1 MINFKE
7 QIAEGLARETG
18 LDAKELLYKI
28 ETPPDRKMGDYAF
41 PTFTLAKTM
50 RKNPAVIAQEL
61 KDKLSDVE
69 GIREIAVAGP
79 YLNFFIDTTALAE
92 NVLKAVLEEGDR
104 FGSSDMGKGKTAI
117 VEYSSP
123 NIAKPFHIGHIRT
136 TIIGDSI
143 KRIYK
148 HLGYNVEAINHL
160 GDYGTQFGMM
170 IEAYKLWGDDEIIE
184 KNPIPELVKLYVRI
198 NQEAETNKEL
208 LDNSR
213 EWFRKLESGDEEAV
227 ALWQWFRDLSLDEFK
242 RVYDMLDVEFD
253 SYRGE
258 SYYSDLMLKAVD
270 EIKEKGLLIEDQGA
284 QIINLDKY
292 NLPPAIIIKSDGSTI
307 YLTRDIA
314 TAIFR
319 KDTYD
324 FYKNIYVVGSQQNLH
339 FQQLK
344 AILKEMGYDW
354 ADDCVHVPFGM
365 VSLPEGTL
373 STRRGKVVYLEDVL
387 NRATEKVDDI
397 LREREEKNGYTM
409 ENREELARQVG
420 IGAVK
425 FQELFNQRIKDYVFD
440 WDRTLSFDGET
451 GPYVQYTHARMHSL
465 LEKGNFDPSK
475 EVDVKALTLD
485 DEKEL
490 LQQLYGF
497 NQVIVDSHEKYEPYL
512 VTRYITEC
520 AKTFNKYYTNTPI
533 LVEDEEVKNARL
545 LLVYG
550 VKNMIKIGLNLL
562 GIEAPSKM

>member
-18 LDAKELLYKI
+18 LDANELLYKI

-41 PTFTLAKTM
+41 PTFMLAKTM

-61 KDKLSDVE
+61 KEKLSDVE
-69 GIREIAVAGP
+69 GVREIAVAGP

-104 FGSSDMGKGKTAI
+104 FGSSDIGKGKTTI

-170 IEAYKLWGDDEIIE
+170 IEAYKRWGDDDVIE

-213 EWFRKLESGDEEAV
+213 EWFRKLESGDKEAV

-270 EIKEKGLLIEDQGA
+270 EIKAKGLLVEDQGA

-354 ADDCVHVPFGM
+354 ADDCIHVPFGM

-465 LEKGNFDPSK
+465 LEKGAFDPAKS
-475 EVDVKALTLD
+475 VDVKALTLD

-533 LVEDEEVKNARL
+533 LVEDDDIKNARL

-562 GIEAPSKM
+562 GIEAPNKM

>member
-61 KDKLSDVE
+61 KDKLSDME

-92 NVLKAVLEEGDR
+92 NVLKAVLQEGDR
-104 FGSSDMGKGKTAI
+104 FGSSDLGKGKTAI

-170 IEAYKLWGDDEIIE
+170 IEAYELWGDDEIIE

-198 NQEAETNKEL
+198 NQEAEENKEL

-387 NRATEKVDDI
+387 NRAMEKVDDI

-475 EVDVKALTLD
+475 EVDVKALALD

>member
-18 LDAKELLYKI
+18 LDANELLYKI

-41 PTFTLAKTM
+41 PTFMLAKTM

-61 KDKLSDVE
+61 KEKLSDVE
-69 GIREIAVAGP
+69 GVREIAVAGP

-92 NVLKAVLEEGDR
+92 NVLKAVLVEGDR
-104 FGSSDMGKGKTAI
+104 FGSSDIGKGKTTI

-170 IEAYKLWGDDEIIE
+170 IEAYKRWGDDDVIE

-213 EWFRKLESGDEEAV
+213 EWFRKLESGDKEAV

-270 EIKEKGLLIEDQGA
+270 EIKAKGLLVEDQGA

-354 ADDCVHVPFGM
+354 ADDCIHVPFGM

-465 LEKGNFDPSK
+465 LEKGAFDPAKS
-475 EVDVKALTLD
+475 VDVKALTLD

-533 LVEDEEVKNARL
+533 LVEDDDIKNVRL

-562 GIEAPSKM
+562 GIEAPNKM

>member
-41 PTFTLAKTM
+41 PTFMLAKTM

-61 KDKLSDVE
+61 KEKLSDVE

-104 FGSSDMGKGKTAI
+104 FGSSDMGKGKTTI

-184 KNPIPELVKLYVRI
+184 KDPIPELVKLYVRI

-213 EWFRKLESGDEEAV
+213 EWFRKLENGDEEAV

-270 EIKEKGLLIEDQGA
+270 EIKEKGLLVEDQGA

-344 AILKEMGYDW
+344 AILKEMGHDW

-475 EVDVKALTLD
+475 EVDVKALSLD

-533 LVEDEEVKNARL
+533 LVDDEEVKNARL

-550 VKNMIKIGLNLL
+550 VKNMIKIGLYLL
-562 GIEAPSKM
+562 GIEAPNKM

>member
-41 PTFTLAKTM
+41 PTFMLAKTM
-50 RKNPAVIAQEL
+50 RKNPAIIAQEL
-61 KDKLSDVE
+61 KEKLSDVE
-69 GIREIAVAGP
+69 GVREIAVAGP

-104 FGSSDMGKGKTAI
+104 FGSSDMGKGKTTI

-170 IEAYKLWGDDEIIE
+170 IEAYKRWGDDEIIE
-184 KNPIPELVKLYVRI
+184 KDPIPELVKLYVRI
-198 NQEAETNKEL
+198 NQEAETKKEL

-213 EWFRKLESGDEEAV
+213 EWFRKLENGDEEAV

-258 SYYSDLMLKAVD
+258 SYYSDLMLKAVH
-270 EIKEKGLLIEDQGA
+270 EIKEKGLLIQDQGA

-344 AILKEMGYDW
+344 AILKEMGHDW

-475 EVDVKALTLD
+475 EVDVKALSLD

-533 LVEDEEVKNARL
+533 LVDDEEVKNARL

-550 VKNMIKIGLNLL
+550 VKNMIKIGLYLL
-562 GIEAPSKM
+562 GIEAPNKM

>member
-18 LDAKELLYKI
+18 LDAKDLLYKI

-104 FGSSDMGKGKTAI
+104 FGSSDLGKGKTAI

-170 IEAYKLWGDDEIIE
+170 IEAYKLWGDDDIIE

-242 RVYDMLDVEFD
+242 RVYDMLDVDFD

-562 GIEAPSKM
+562 GIEAPGKM

>member
-41 PTFTLAKTM
+41 PTFMLAKTM
-50 RKNPAVIAQEL
+50 RKNPAIIAQEL
-61 KDKLSDVE
+61 KEKLSDVE
-69 GIREIAVAGP
+69 GVREIAVAGP

-104 FGSSDMGKGKTAI
+104 FGSSDMGKGKTTI

-170 IEAYKLWGDDEIIE
+170 IEAYKRWGDDEIIE
-184 KNPIPELVKLYVRI
+184 KDPIPELVKLYVRI

-213 EWFRKLESGDEEAV
+213 EWFRKLENGDEEAV
-227 ALWQWFRDLSLDEFK
+227 TLWQWFRDLSLDEFK

-344 AILKEMGYDW
+344 AILKEMGHDW

-475 EVDVKALTLD
+475 EVDVKALSLD

-533 LVEDEEVKNARL
+533 LVDDEEVKNARL

-550 VKNMIKIGLNLL
+550 VKNMIKIGLYLL
-562 GIEAPSKM
+562 GIEAPNKM

>member
-41 PTFTLAKTM
+41 PTFMLAKTM
-50 RKNPAVIAQEL
+50 RKNPAIIAQEL
-61 KDKLSDVE
+61 KEKLSDVE

-104 FGSSDMGKGKTAI
+104 FGSSDMGKGKTTI

-170 IEAYKLWGDDEIIE
+170 IEAYKLWGDDKIIE
-184 KNPIPELVKLYVRI
+184 KDPIPELVKLYVRI

-213 EWFRKLESGDEEAV
+213 EWFRKLENGDEEAV

-270 EIKEKGLLIEDQGA
+270 EIKEKGLLVEDQGA

-344 AILKEMGYDW
+344 AILKEMGHDW

-475 EVDVKALTLD
+475 EVDVKALSLD

-533 LVEDEEVKNARL
+533 LVDDEEVKNARL

-550 VKNMIKIGLNLL
+550 VKNMIKIGLYLL
-562 GIEAPSKM
+562 GIEAPNKM

>member
-18 LDAKELLYKI
+18 LDAKDLLYKI

-50 RKNPAVIAQEL
+50 RKNPAMIAQEL
-61 KDKLSDVE
+61 KDKLSDME

-92 NVLKAVLEEGDR
+92 NVLEAVLEEGDR
-104 FGSSDMGKGKTAI
+104 FGSSDLGKGKTAI

-198 NQEAETNKEL
+198 NQEAETNKKL

-242 RVYDMLDVEFD
+242 RVYDMLDVDFD

>member
-18 LDAKELLYKI
+18 LDANELFYKI

-41 PTFTLAKTM
+41 PTFMLAKTM

-61 KDKLSDVE
+61 KEKLSDVE
-69 GIREIAVAGP
+69 GVREIAVAGP

-104 FGSSDMGKGKTAI
+104 FGSSDIGKGKTTI

-170 IEAYKLWGDDEIIE
+170 IEAYKRWGDDDVIE

-270 EIKEKGLLIEDQGA
+270 EIKAKGLLVEDQGA

-354 ADDCVHVPFGM
+354 ADDCIHVPFGM

-451 GPYVQYTHARMHSL
+451 GPYVQYTHARMYSL
-465 LEKGNFDPSK
+465 LEKGAFDPAKS
-475 EVDVKALTLD
+475 VDVKALTLD

-533 LVEDEEVKNARL
+533 LVEDDDIKNARL

-562 GIEAPSKM
+562 GIEAPNKM

>member
-18 LDAKELLYKI
+18 LDAKDLLYKI

-41 PTFTLAKTM
+41 PTFTLAKIM

-104 FGSSDMGKGKTAI
+104 FGSSDLGKGKTAI

-170 IEAYKLWGDDEIIE
+170 IEAYKLWGDDDIIE

-242 RVYDMLDVEFD
+242 RVYDMLDVDFD

>member
-18 LDAKELLYKI
+18 LDANELLYKI

-41 PTFTLAKTM
+41 PTFMLAKTM

-61 KDKLSDVE
+61 KEKLSDVE
-69 GIREIAVAGP
+69 GVREIAVAGP

-104 FGSSDMGKGKTAI
+104 FGSSDIGKGKTTI

-170 IEAYKLWGDDEIIE
+170 IEAYKRWGDDDVIE

-213 EWFRKLESGDEEAV
+213 EWFRKLESGDKEAV

-270 EIKEKGLLIEDQGA
+270 EIKAKGLLVEDQGA

-354 ADDCVHVPFGM
+354 ADDCIHVPFGM

-409 ENREELARQVG
+409 ENREEFARQVG

-465 LEKGNFDPSK
+465 LEKGAFDPAKS
-475 EVDVKALTLD
+475 VDVKALTLD

-533 LVEDEEVKNARL
+533 LVEDDDIKNARL

-562 GIEAPSKM
+562 GIEAPNKM

>member
-41 PTFTLAKTM
+41 PTFMLAKTM

-61 KDKLSDVE
+61 KEKLSDVE

-104 FGSSDMGKGKTAI
+104 FGSSDMGKGKTTI

-170 IEAYKLWGDDEIIE
+170 IEAYKRWGDDEIIE
-184 KNPIPELVKLYVRI
+184 KDPIPELVKLYVRI

-213 EWFRKLESGDEEAV
+213 EWFRKLENGDEEAV

-344 AILKEMGYDW
+344 AILKEMGHDW

-397 LREREEKNGYTM
+397 LREREEKNGYSM

-465 LEKGNFDPSK
+465 LGKGNFDPSK
-475 EVDVKALTLD
+475 EVDVKALSLD

-533 LVEDEEVKNARL
+533 LVDDEEVKNARL

-550 VKNMIKIGLNLL
+550 VKNMIKIGLYLL
-562 GIEAPSKM
+562 GIEAPNKM

>member
-41 PTFTLAKTM
+41 PTFMLAKTM
-50 RKNPAVIAQEL
+50 RKNPAIIAQEL
-61 KDKLSDVE
+61 KEKLSDVE
-69 GIREIAVAGP
+69 GVREIAVAGP

-104 FGSSDMGKGKTAI
+104 FGSSDMGKGKTTI

-170 IEAYKLWGDDEIIE
+170 IEAYKRWGDDEIIE
-184 KNPIPELVKLYVRI
+184 KDPIPELVKLYVRI

-213 EWFRKLESGDEEAV
+213 EWFRKLENGDEEAV

-270 EIKEKGLLIEDQGA
+270 EIKEKGLHIEDQGA

-344 AILKEMGYDW
+344 AILKEMGHDW

-475 EVDVKALTLD
+475 EVDVKALSLD

-533 LVEDEEVKNARL
+533 LVDDEEVKNARL

-550 VKNMIKIGLNLL
+550 VKNMIKIGLYLL
-562 GIEAPSKM
+562 GIEAPNKM

>member
-18 LDAKELLYKI
+18 LDANELLYKI

-41 PTFTLAKTM
+41 PTFMLAKTM

-61 KDKLSDVE
+61 KEKLSDVE
-69 GIREIAVAGP
+69 GVREIAVAGP

-104 FGSSDMGKGKTAI
+104 FGSSDIGKGKTTI

-170 IEAYKLWGDDEIIE
+170 IEAYKRWGDDDVIE

-270 EIKEKGLLIEDQGA
+270 EIKAKGLLVEDQGA

-354 ADDCVHVPFGM
+354 ADDCIHVPFGM

-465 LEKGNFDPSK
+465 LEKGAFDPAKS
-475 EVDVKALTLD
+475 VDVKALTLD

-497 NQVIVDSHEKYEPYL
+497 NQVIVDSHKKYEPYL

-533 LVEDEEVKNARL
+533 LVEDDDIKNARL

-562 GIEAPSKM
+562 GIEAPNKM

>member
-1 MINFKE
+1 MIIFKE

-18 LDAKELLYKI
+18 LDANELFYKI

-41 PTFTLAKTM
+41 PTFMLAKTM

-61 KDKLSDVE
+61 KEKLSDVE
-69 GIREIAVAGP
+69 GVREIAVAGP

-104 FGSSDMGKGKTAI
+104 FGSSDIGKGKTTI

-170 IEAYKLWGDDEIIE
+170 IEAYKRWGDDDVIE

-270 EIKEKGLLIEDQGA
+270 EIKAKGLLVEDQGA

-354 ADDCVHVPFGM
+354 ADDCIHVPFGM

-465 LEKGNFDPSK
+465 LEKGAFDPAKS
-475 EVDVKALTLD
+475 VDVKALTLD

-533 LVEDEEVKNARL
+533 LVEDDDIKNARL

-562 GIEAPSKM
+562 GIEAPNKM

>member
-18 LDAKELLYKI
+18 LDAKDLLYKI

-41 PTFTLAKTM
+41 PTFMLAKTM

-61 KDKLSDVE
+61 KEKLSDVE
-69 GIREIAVAGP
+69 GVREIAVAGP

-104 FGSSDMGKGKTAI
+104 FGSSDIGKGKTTI

-170 IEAYKLWGDDEIIE
+170 IEAYKRWGDDDVIE

-270 EIKEKGLLIEDQGA
+270 EIKAKGLLVEDQGA

-354 ADDCVHVPFGM
+354 AEDCIHVPFGM

-465 LEKGNFDPSK
+465 LEKGAFDPAKS
-475 EVDVKALTLD
+475 VDVKALTLD

-533 LVEDEEVKNARL
+533 LVEDDDIKNARL

-562 GIEAPSKM
+562 GIEAPNKM

>member
-41 PTFTLAKTM
+41 PTFMLAKTM

-61 KDKLSDVE
+61 KEKLSDVE
-69 GIREIAVAGP
+69 GVREIAVAGP

-104 FGSSDMGKGKTAI
+104 FGSSDMGKGKTTI

-170 IEAYKLWGDDEIIE
+170 IEAYKRWGDDEIIE
-184 KNPIPELVKLYVRI
+184 KDPIPELVKLYVRI

-213 EWFRKLESGDEEAV
+213 EWFRKLENGDEEAV

-344 AILKEMGYDW
+344 AILKEMGHDW

-475 EVDVKALTLD
+475 EVDVKALSLD

-533 LVEDEEVKNARL
+533 LVDDEEVKNARL

-550 VKNMIKIGLNLL
+550 VKNMIKIGLHLL
-562 GIEAPSKM
+562 GIEAPNKM

>member
-18 LDAKELLYKI
+18 LDANELLYKI

-41 PTFTLAKTM
+41 PTFMLAKTM

-61 KDKLSDVE
+61 KEKLSDVE
-69 GIREIAVAGP
+69 GVREIAVAGP

-92 NVLKAVLEEGDR
+92 NVLNAVLEEGDR
-104 FGSSDMGKGKTAI
+104 FGSSDIGKGKTTI

-170 IEAYKLWGDDEIIE
+170 IEAYKRWGDDDIIE

-270 EIKEKGLLIEDQGA
+270 EIKAKGLLVEDQGA

-465 LEKGNFDPSK
+465 LEKGAFDPAKS
-475 EVDVKALTLD
+475 VDVKALTLD

-533 LVEDEEVKNARL
+533 LVEDDDIKNARL

-562 GIEAPSKM
+562 GIEAPNKM

>member
-41 PTFTLAKTM
+41 PTFMLAKTM
-50 RKNPAVIAQEL
+50 RKNPAIIAQEL
-61 KDKLSDVE
+61 KEKLSDVE
-69 GIREIAVAGP
+69 GVRDIAVAGP

-104 FGSSDMGKGKTAI
+104 FGSSDMGKGKTTI

-170 IEAYKLWGDDEIIE
+170 IEAYKRWGDDEIIE
-184 KNPIPELVKLYVRI
+184 KDPIPELVKLYVRI

-213 EWFRKLESGDEEAV
+213 EWFRKLENGDEEAV

-344 AILKEMGYDW
+344 AILKEMGHDW

-475 EVDVKALTLD
+475 EVDVKALSLD

-533 LVEDEEVKNARL
+533 LVDDEEVKNARL

-550 VKNMIKIGLNLL
+550 VKNMIKIGLYLL
-562 GIEAPSKM
+562 GIEAPNKM

>member
-18 LDAKELLYKI
+18 LDANELFYKI

-41 PTFTLAKTM
+41 PTFMLAKTM

-61 KDKLSDVE
+61 KEKLSDVE
-69 GIREIAVAGP
+69 GVREIAVAGP

-104 FGSSDMGKGKTAI
+104 FGSSDIGKGKTTI

-170 IEAYKLWGDDEIIE
+170 IEAYKRWGDDDVIE

-270 EIKEKGLLIEDQGA
+270 EIKAKGLLVEDQGA

-354 ADDCVHVPFGM
+354 ADDCIHVPFGM

-465 LEKGNFDPSK
+465 LEKGAFDPAKS
-475 EVDVKALTLD
+475 VDVKALTLD

-533 LVEDEEVKNARL
+533 LVEDDDIKNARL

-562 GIEAPSKM
+562 GIEAPNKM

>member
-18 LDAKELLYKI
+18 LDANELFYKI

-41 PTFTLAKTM
+41 PTFMLAKTM

-61 KDKLSDVE
+61 KEKLSDVE
-69 GIREIAVAGP
+69 GVREIAVAGP

-104 FGSSDMGKGKTAI
+104 FGSSDIGKGKTTI

-184 KNPIPELVKLYVRI
+184 KDPIPELVKLYVRI

-213 EWFRKLESGDEEAV
+213 EWFRKLENGDEEAV

-344 AILKEMGYDW
+344 AILKEMGHDW

-475 EVDVKALTLD
+475 EVDVKALSLD

-550 VKNMIKIGLNLL
+550 VKNMIKIGLYLL
-562 GIEAPSKM
+562 GIEAPNKM

>member
-18 LDAKELLYKI
+18 LDANELLYKI

-41 PTFTLAKTM
+41 PTFMLAKTM

-61 KDKLSDVE
+61 KEKLSDVE
-69 GIREIAVAGP
+69 GVREIAVAGP

-104 FGSSDMGKGKTAI
+104 FGSSDIGKGKTTI

-170 IEAYKLWGDDEIIE
+170 IEAYKRWGDDDVIE

-213 EWFRKLESGDEEAV
+213 EWFRKLESGDKEAV

-270 EIKEKGLLIEDQGA
+270 EIKAKGLLVEDQGA

-354 ADDCVHVPFGM
+354 ADDCIHVPFGM

-373 STRRGKVVYLEDVL
+373 STRRGKVVYFEDVL

-465 LEKGNFDPSK
+465 LEKGAFDPAKS
-475 EVDVKALTLD
+475 VDVKALTLD

-533 LVEDEEVKNARL
+533 LVEDDDIKNARL

-562 GIEAPSKM
+562 GIEAPNKM

>member
-41 PTFTLAKTM
+41 PTFMLAKTM

-61 KDKLSDVE
+61 KEKLSDVE

-104 FGSSDMGKGKTAI
+104 FGSSDMGKGKTTI

-184 KNPIPELVKLYVRI
+184 KDPIPELVKLYVRI

-213 EWFRKLESGDEEAV
+213 EWFRKLENGDEEAV

-270 EIKEKGLLIEDQGA
+270 EIKEKGLLVEDQGA

-344 AILKEMGYDW
+344 AILKEMGHDW

-387 NRATEKVDDI
+387 NRAAEKVDDI

-409 ENREELARQVG
+409 ENREGLARQVG

-475 EVDVKALTLD
+475 EVDVKALSLD

-533 LVEDEEVKNARL
+533 LVDDEEVKNARL

-550 VKNMIKIGLNLL
+550 VKNMIKIGLYLL
-562 GIEAPSKM
+562 GIEAPNKM

>member
-41 PTFTLAKTM
+41 PTFMLAKTM
-50 RKNPAVIAQEL
+50 RKNPAIIAQEL
-61 KDKLSDVE
+61 KEKLSDVE
-69 GIREIAVAGP
+69 GVREIAVAGP

-92 NVLKAVLEEGDR
+92 NVLKAVLQEGDR
-104 FGSSDMGKGKTAI
+104 FGSSDMGKGKTTI

-184 KNPIPELVKLYVRI
+184 KDPIPELVKLYVRI

-213 EWFRKLESGDEEAV
+213 EWFRKLENGDEEAV

-344 AILKEMGYDW
+344 AILKEMGHDW

-475 EVDVKALTLD
+475 EVDVKALSLD

-533 LVEDEEVKNARL
+533 LVDDEEVKNARL

-550 VKNMIKIGLNLL
+550 VKNMIKIGLYLL
-562 GIEAPSKM
+562 GIEAPNKM